1 MENKNDNAFQY
12 TYSAPTQEERMEIN
26 SIRQQYDN
34 ERMESKLD
42 RLRKLDARVKVPAMV
57 WALSLGIV
65 GCLIFGGGMALI
77 LELGATRVLWSVIG
91 IFLCIFGAV
100 PIGLAYPV
108 YNRILRRNKKK
119 YGKEILR
126 LSDELLREYD
136 ENS

>member
-42 RLRKLDARVKVPAMV
+42 RLRKLDARVKTPAMA

-65 GCLIFGGGMALI
+65 GFLIFGGGMALI
-77 LELGATRVLWSVIG
+77 
-91 IFLCIFGAV
+91 
-100 PIGLAYPV
+100 
-108 YNRILRRNKKK
+108 
-119 YGKEILR
+119 
-126 LSDELLREYD
+126 
-136 ENS
+136 